1 MASNVNIEEEEEE
14 QREER
19 KEGRNRRR
27 KRRKRK
33 RKGRINVE
41 HRMMVSFQF
50 NISGAQC
57 NLHFFFL
64 SFYRLKHGDS
74 EICLVT
80 YICFPK
86 LKSKILSY
94 ETVGILTSEF
104 MYYMP

>member
-14 QREER
+14 QGEER
-19 KEGRNRRR
+19 KEGRNR
-27 KRRKRK
+27 RRKRK

-57 NLHFFFL
+57 NLHFL
-64 SFYRLKHGDS
+64 KSFYRLKHRDL

-94 ETVGILTSEF
+94 ETVGILTSEL